1 MKAFLLFLTLVIG
14 TSVIAQNDTWKVS
27 QNGKVRLSAS
37 EENEKNRVEIKA
49 VELNKKGV
57 LSVAFKEGTPQA
69 DWQREIMI
77 FDPSDNELKRGKGSL
92 LKIQNADLKKLFGKS
107 KTLMVYTMSLPK
119 DPNLAA
125 TVRVRRVHLCTL
137 VLK

>member
-1 MKAFLLFLTLVIG
+1 MKAFLLFLTLALS
-14 TSVIAQNDTWKVS
+14 TSVMAQNDNWKVS
-27 QNGKVRLSAS
+27 HNGKVRLSAS
-37 EENEKNRVEIKA
+37 EENEKNLVEIKA
-49 VELNKKGV
+49 AELNKKGL
-57 LSVAFKEGTPQA
+57 LSIAYKEVTPQA

-77 FDPSDNELKRGKGSL
+77 FDPSDNEFKRGKGSL

-107 KTLMVYTMSLPK
+107 KTLMIYTMSLPK

>member
-1 MKAFLLFLTLVIG
+1 MKAFLLLLTVAIS
-14 TSVIAQNDTWKVS
+14 TSVMAQNDSWKVTH
-27 QNGKVRLSAS
+27 NAKVRLSTS
-37 EENEKNRVEIKA
+37 EENEMNSIEVRA
-49 VELNKKGV
+49 AELNKKGL
-57 LSVAFKEGTPQA
+57 LSIAFKEGVPQA
-69 DWQREIMI
+69 GWQREIMV
-77 FDPSDNELKRGKGSL
+77 FDPADNDLLKQKGSL
-92 LKIQNADLKKLFGKS
+92 LKVQNAELKKLFGES

>member
-1 MKAFLLFLTLVIG
+1 MKAFLLLLTIALS
-14 TSVIAQNDTWKVS
+14 TSVMAQSDSWKVTH
-27 QNGKVRLSAS
+27 NGKVRLSAS
-37 EENEKNRVEIKA
+37 EENEKNRIEVKA
-49 VELNKKGV
+49 AELNKKGL
-57 LSVAFKEGTPQA
+57 LSIAFKEGTPQA
-69 DWQREIMI
+69 DWQREMMI

-92 LKIQNADLKKLFGKS
+92 LKLQNADLKKLFAKS
-107 KTLMVYTMSLPK
+107 KTLMIYTIALPK

>member
-1 MKAFLLFLTLVIG
+1 MKAFLLFLTFAIC
-14 TSVIAQNDTWKVS
+14 TSLMAQNDQWKVTH
-27 QNGKVRLSAS
+27 NAKVRLSTS
-37 EENEKNRVEIKA
+37 EENEKNSIEIKTA
-49 VELNKKGV
+49 DVNKKGL
-57 LSVAFKEGTPQA
+57 LSIAFKEGVPQP
-69 DWQREIMI
+69 DWQRELII
-77 FDPSDNELKRGKGSL
+77 FDPADNELLKQKGSL
-92 LKIQNADLKKLFGKS
+92 LKVQNADLKKLFGKS

>member
-1 MKAFLLFLTLVIG
+1 MKAFLLLLTIALS
-14 TSVIAQNDTWKVS
+14 TSVMAQNDSWKVTH
-27 QNGKVRLSAS
+27 NGKVRLSAS

-49 VELNKKGV
+49 AELNKKGL
-57 LSVAFKEGTPQA
+57 LSVAFKEGAPQA

-77 FDPSDNELKRGKGSL
+77 FDPSDNELKRSKGSL
-92 LKIQNADLKKLFGKS
+92 LKLQNTDLKKLFAQS
-107 KTLMVYTMSLPK
+107 KTLMIYTIALPK